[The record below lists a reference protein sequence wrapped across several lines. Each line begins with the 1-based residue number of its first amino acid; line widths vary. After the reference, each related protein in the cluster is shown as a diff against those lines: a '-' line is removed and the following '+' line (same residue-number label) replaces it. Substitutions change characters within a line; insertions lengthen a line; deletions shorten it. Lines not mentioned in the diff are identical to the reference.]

1 MAEDTSSTPEPIA
14 GLSNDD
20 IAPNVYE
27 GGFKT
32 WECSVDLAN
41 YLAFSHLADD
51 QSMLE
56 PNNVIE
62 VRVGLVI
69 AMGIDQDNMIAW

>member
-1 MAEDTSSTPEPIA
+1 MAEDTSLNEETLA

-20 IAPNVYE
+20 ITPNVYE

-41 YLAFSHLADD
+41 YLLRQFELHRL
-51 QSMLE
+51 QGI
-56 PNNVIE
+56 NNIVE
-62 VRVGLVI
+62 VNAV
-69 AMGIDQDNMIAW
+69 QCNN